1 MLMSNDSPALLTVRD
16 AAERLGVTPR
26 TLKYYEERGLVS
38 PARSEGRYRLY
49 DDNDLQRFGR
59 ILRLR
64 SLGFS
69 LHGITEMLKRPL
81 EPVAGG
87 HRFSTESLQQI
98 HDAIAGQVDA
108 LDARIQAM
116 RRELKE
122 AQKLR
127 DELSPDLDYLKR
139 RLAGENADALLEQ
152 RRNAL
157 AKGAKSSKT
166 AKGREDPQAPKTVK
180 HKEAG
185 ARPAAK
191 PGNKPR
197 ASTARKRS

>member
-1 MLMSNDSPALLTVRD
+1 MSNDSPALLTVRD

-98 HDAIAGQVDA
+98 HDAIAQQVDA

-157 AKGAKSSKT
+157 AKGAKASKT
-166 AKGREDPQAPKTVK
+166 AKGREEPQAPKTVQ

-185 ARPAAK
+185 TRSAAK

>member
-81 EPVAGG
+81 EPVGGG
-87 HRFSTESLQQI
+87 HRFSTESLRQI

-157 AKGAKSSKT
+157 AKGAKASKT
-166 AKGREDPQAPKTVK
+166 AKGREDPQALKAVNRK
-180 HKEAG
+180 DAG

-191 PGNKPR
+191 RGNKPR
-197 ASTARKRS
+197 ASTARERS

>member
-1 MLMSNDSPALLTVRD
+1 MTADSPSLLTVRD

-38 PARSEGRYRLY
+38 PTRSEGRYRLY
-49 DDNDLQRFGR
+49 DEEDLQRFGR

-69 LHGITEMLKRPL
+69 LHGISEMLKRPM
-81 EPVAGG
+81 EPVGG
-87 HRFSTESLQQI
+87 KQRFSTESLQQI
-98 HDAIAGQVDA
+98 HDAIAGQADA
-108 LDARIQAM
+108 LDARIRAM

-127 DELSPDLDYLKR
+127 DQLSPDLEYLKR
-139 RLAGENADALLEQ
+139 RLAGENPDALLEQ

-157 AKGAKSSKT
+157 AKSGKARKTVSAARSDKRGAKDK
-166 AKGREDPQAPKTVK
+166 
-180 HKEAG
+180 
-185 ARPAAK
+185 AK
-191 PGNKPR
+191 PTADFEAKRANKPR
-197 ASTARKRS
+197 AAAPRPRS

>member
-1 MLMSNDSPALLTVRD
+1 MSNDSPALLTVRD

-81 EPVAGG
+81 EPVGGG

-98 HDAIAGQVDA
+98 HGAIAGQVDA

-116 RRELKE
+116 RRELRE

-157 AKGAKSSKT
+157 SKGAEASKT
-166 AKGREDPQAPKTVK
+166 AKGREDPQALKTVK
-180 HKEAG
+180 RKEAG
-185 ARPAAK
+185 TRPAAK
-191 PGNKPR
+191 RGNKTR
-197 ASTARKRS
+197 ASTARERS

>member
-1 MLMSNDSPALLTVRD
+1 MSKDSPALLTVRD

-38 PARSEGRYRLY
+38 PTRSEGRYRLY
-49 DDNDLQRFGR
+49 DEEDLKRFGR

-81 EPVAGG
+81 EPVEGG

-98 HDAIAGQVDA
+98 RDAIAQQVQT
-108 LDARIQAM
+108 LDAHIEKM

-127 DELSPDLDYLKR
+127 AELSPDLDYLER
-139 RLAGENADALLEQ
+139 RLAGENADALLAQ
-152 RRNAL
+152 RRSAL
-157 AKGAKSSKT
+157 VKTDSAASAKRPKKS
-166 AKGREDPQAPKTVK
+166 AR
-180 HKEAG
+180 
-185 ARPAAK
+185 ARPDE
-191 PGNKPR
+191 
-197 ASTARKRS
+197 SS

>member
-1 MLMSNDSPALLTVRD
+1 MFEYNALSPSCLSLLMSKDSPALLTVRD

-38 PARSEGRYRLY
+38 PTRSEGRYRLY
-49 DDNDLQRFGR
+49 DDEDLKRFGR

-81 EPVAGG
+81 EPVEGG

-98 HDAIAGQVDA
+98 RDALAQQVDA
-108 LDARIQAM
+108 LDARIETM

-127 DELSPDLDYLKR
+127 AELSPDLDYLER

-152 RRNAL
+152 RRSAL
-157 AKGAKSSKT
+157 VKAGNSS
-166 AKGREDPQAPKTVK
+166 
-180 HKEAG
+180 
-185 ARPAAK
+185 
-191 PGNKPR
+191 PGKRIKKPR
-197 ASTARKRS
+197 TATPGESTPGESTPGESS